1 MSKLIKVSQNHSEV
15 KNPKRGQFALIT
27 FIIIAASVTLFYYN
41 PASSDLYPPSPF
53 RVLTGLYCP
62 GCGTLRALHQLLH
75 GHLIT
80 AFGLNPLM
88 LISLPFLIGSY
99 LNYGV
104 EAITGKSLWQIFIPA
119 KLIWFLLQVVI
130 AYWVVRNIPFHPFSW
145 LAP

>member
-1 MSKLIKVSQNHSEV
+1 MSKLIKIPQSYSEV
-15 KNPKRGQFALIT
+15 KNQKRWKFALIT
-27 FIIIAASVTLFYYN
+27 FIIIATSIVLFRYN
-41 PASSDLYPPSPF
+41 PASSELYPPSPF

-75 GHLIT
+75 GQLIT

-104 EAITGKSLWQIFIPA
+104 EAIKGKSSWQIFIPA
-119 KLIWFLLQVVI
+119 KLIWFILQLII
-130 AYWVVRNIPFHPFSW
+130 AYWVVRNIPFHPFTW

>member
-15 KNPKRGQFALIT
+15 KNPKRGKFALIT

-88 LISLPFLIGSY
+88 LISLPFLVGSY

-104 EAITGKSLWQIFIPA
+104 ETIIGKSLWQIFIPA

-130 AYWVVRNIPFHPFSW
+130 AYWVVRNIPFHPFTW

>member
-1 MSKLIKVSQNHSEV
+1 MSKLIKISQSYPEMQNQ
-15 KNPKRGQFALIT
+15 KRWKFALIT
-27 FIIIAASVTLFYYN
+27 LIIITGSVILFNYN

-62 GCGTLRALHQLLH
+62 GCGTLRGLHQLLH

-88 LISLPFLIGSY
+88 VISLPFLVGSY
-99 LNYGV
+99 LNYAA
-104 EAITGKSLWQIFIPA
+104 EALTGKSFWQIFIPA
-119 KLIWFLLQVVI
+119 KLIWFLLQVII
-130 AYWVVRNIPFHPFSW
+130 AYWVVRNIPFHPFAW

>member
-15 KNPKRGQFALIT
+15 KNPKRGKFALIT

-104 EAITGKSLWQIFIPA
+104 ETIIGKSLWQIFIPA

-130 AYWVVRNIPFHPFSW
+130 AYWVVRNIPFHPFTW